1 MYLRQ
6 YETVILVDPDSGQ
19 DGIDK
24 VLERTR
30 DAFKKTQAQEIR
42 VENWG
47 VRKLAYILN
56 RRKTGTYLYLQFLGS
71 NATVAELERLLKILE
86 PAFKYQT
93 LVINPQVDPTSFDFK
108 AAGGEQTTL
117 ARKAV
122 EAAEAKVAKE
132 KEDAERAASQPD
144 PEVEEPV
151 AAPVV
156 EENTDVE
163 AEAAPN
169 VEAKAAPKAEAKAA
183 PKAEAK
189 AEAKAAPKAAPK
201 AEAKVEVKAAPKVE
215 AVVAEEADA
224 TPEVEQ
230 AEEAP
235 EAGAENTEETE

>member
-30 DAFKKTQAQEIR
+30 DAFKKTKAKEIR

-47 VRKLAYILN
+47 VRKLAYELN
-56 RRKTGTYLYLQFLGS
+56 RRKRGTYLYIQFLGS
-71 NATVAELERLLKILE
+71 NETVAELERLLKILE

-108 AAGGEQTTL
+108 TAEGEQTTL

-122 EAAEAKVAKE
+122 EAAEAKAAKE
-132 KEDAERAASQPD
+132 KEDAERAASQPA
-144 PEVEEPV
+144 PEVVETAEAP
-151 AAPVV
+151 AA
-156 EENTDVE
+156 EENE
-163 AEAAPN
+163 ASEVKA
-169 VEAKAAPKAEAKAA
+169 VEAKAAPKAEA
-183 PKAEAK
+183 AEAQ
-189 AEAKAAPKAAPK
+189 ADEAP
-201 AEAKVEVKAAPKVE
+201 
-215 AVVAEEADA
+215 
-224 TPEVEQ
+224 PEVEE

-235 EAGAENTEETE
+235 EAGAESTEETE

>member
-30 DAFKKTQAQEIR
+30 DAFKKTKAQEIR

-47 VRKLAYILN
+47 VRKLAYELN
-56 RRKTGTYLYLQFLGS
+56 RRKRGTYLYLQFLGS

-93 LVINPQVDPTSFDFK
+93 LVINPQVDPASFDFK

-122 EAAEAKVAKE
+122 EAAEAKAAKE
-132 KEDAERAASQPD
+132 KEEAERAASQPA
-144 PEVEEPV
+144 PEVVEAVEAP
-151 AAPVV
+151 AA
-156 EENTDVE
+156 EENTAEE
-163 AEAAPN
+163 AEA
-169 VEAKAAPKAEAKAA
+169 VEAKAAPKAEA
-183 PKAEAK
+183 AEAK
-189 AEAKAAPKAAPK
+189 AEEAP
-201 AEAKVEVKAAPKVE
+201 
-215 AVVAEEADA
+215 
-224 TPEVEQ
+224 PEVEE

-235 EAGAENTEETE
+235 EAGAESTEETE